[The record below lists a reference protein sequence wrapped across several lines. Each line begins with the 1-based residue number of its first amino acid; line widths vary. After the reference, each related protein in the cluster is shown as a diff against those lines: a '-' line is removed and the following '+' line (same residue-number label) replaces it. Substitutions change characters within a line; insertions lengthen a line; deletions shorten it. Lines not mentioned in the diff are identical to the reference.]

1 MIHFKDI
8 TLQDRDLITSY
19 TQNSNRRNCD
29 LSFSNLCSWR
39 FLYDTQFAEINGFIV
54 FKFWTQK
61 QLAYMMPVG
70 KGDLKNTVLQM
81 MDDANKE
88 GDPFVMLGVSTEMRE
103 ELESIMPHTFAY
115 TIDRD
120 YADYIYLRENLA
132 ELKGRKYQQKR
143 NHINRFINA
152 YNEYEF
158 VPITTPEH
166 IKECIHFE
174 AKWCKQNNCDKHEG
188 TGNERESIL
197 YGLNH
202 FKELGLMGGILY
214 ADGKTVAF
222 TYGMPIN
229 KDTFGTHVEKADSMV
244 EGAYAMINREFARYI
259 PEQYHYI
266 NREEDLG
273 IPGLRKAKL
282 SYNPAIILDK
292 YLVSLQKNSID
303 EIDW

>member
-1 MIHFKDI
+1 MINFKDI

-19 TQNSNRRNCD
+19 TQNSNRKNCD

-39 FLYDTQFAEINGFIV
+39 FLYDTQFAEINGFII
-54 FKFWTQK
+54 FKFWAQK

-70 KGDLKNTVLQM
+70 NGDLKKTINQM
-81 MDDANKE
+81 MEDAKKE
-88 GDPFVMLGVSTEMRE
+88 GDPFVMLGVSSEMRE
-103 ELESIMPHTFAY
+103 ELEAIMPHTFAY

-152 YNEYEF
+152 HNEFEF

-166 IKECIHFE
+166 IKDCLHFE
-174 AKWCKQNNCDKHEG
+174 AEWCKQNNCDQHEG
-188 TGNERESIL
+188 TGNERESII

-202 FKELGLMGGILY
+202 FDELGLKGGILY
-214 ADGKTVAF
+214 ADGKAVAF

-229 KDTFGTHVEKADSMV
+229 QDTFGTHVEKADSTV

-259 PEQYHYI
+259 PEQYNYI

-303 EIDW
+303 EFEW

>member
-1 MIHFKDI
+1 MIDFKDI

-19 TQNSNRRNCD
+19 TQNSNRKNCD

-39 FLYDTQFAEINGFIV
+39 FLYDTQFAEINGFII
-54 FKFWTQK
+54 FKFWAQK
-61 QLAYMMPVG
+61 KLAYMMPVG
-70 KGDLKNTVLQM
+70 NGDLKKTILQM
-81 MDDANKE
+81 MDDAKKE
-88 GDPFVMLGVSTEMRE
+88 GDPFVMLGVSSEMRE
-103 ELESIMPHTFAY
+103 ELEAIMPHTFAY

-143 NHINRFINA
+143 NHINRFINGH
-152 YNEYEF
+152 NEYKF

-166 IKECIHFE
+166 IKECLHFE
-174 AKWCKQNNCDKHEG
+174 AEWCKQNNCDKHEG
-188 TGNERESIL
+188 TGNERASII
-197 YGLNH
+197 YGLTH
-202 FKELGLMGGILY
+202 FNELGLKGGILY

-229 KDTFGTHVEKADSMV
+229 QETFGTHVEKADSMV

-259 PEQYHYI
+259 PEQYIYI

-282 SYNPAIILDK
+282 SYNPTIILDK

-303 EIDW
+303 EFEW